1 MDQIVEGLKGL
12 DSAVPRTALL
22 PVFWSIDAIDSNP
35 SPIEIEGVAI
45 NDGDFTYRRRCKRN
59 PAKDRECCKR
69 MAFQLELSNLF
80 FVERTK
86 DM

>member
-35 SPIEIEGVAI
+35 SPIEIEGVTI
-45 NDGDFTYRRRCKRN
+45 NDDNFRYRRRCKRN
-59 PAKDRECCKR
+59 PTKDRERCKR